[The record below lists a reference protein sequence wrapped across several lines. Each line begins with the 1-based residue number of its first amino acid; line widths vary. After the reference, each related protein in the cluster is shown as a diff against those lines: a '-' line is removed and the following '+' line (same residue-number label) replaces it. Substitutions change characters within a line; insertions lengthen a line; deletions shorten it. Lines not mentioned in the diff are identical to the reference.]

1 MRELKVKSI
10 FVFLVCFGLAWF
22 VNVASGNMFGTE
34 AFGVI
39 MVFGMI
45 IGCVGFMFEYLNGG
59 K

>member
-1 MRELKVKSI
+1 MKSI

-22 VNVASGNMFGTE
+22 VNVSSGNQFGTE

-45 IGCVGFMFEYLNGG
+45 IGCVGFIYDYLDGD